1 MNIFYVLLLATAL
14 SLDGFVAGLAYGLK
28 NIRIPPV
35 SLLIVGSITAVST
48 VAAVFCA
55 AYVGDF
61 MNPHIAVVAGALL
74 LILIG
79 LCSLFQEYLT
89 KDVKSYENSQEPTA
103 RKLTISIGR
112 IVISIMAQPET
123 ADLDH
128 SSRINALE
136 AVFLG
141 LALGIDNMVATFA
154 AALMNSLPAYTPL
167 LMGCVQMGALL
178 MGLVSC
184 QRLVSPALKSR
195 FPYLPGIILILLGLL
210 RLN

>member
-1 MNIFYVLLLATAL
+1 MNMFYVLLLAVAL

-28 NIRIPPV
+28 SIRISSA
-35 SLLIVGSITAVST
+35 SLLIVGGITVLSTAISI
-48 VAAVFCA
+48 FCA
-55 AYVGDF
+55 TYIGDF
-61 MNPHIAVVAGALL
+61 MNPHLAVIAGALL

-89 KDVKSYENSQEPTA
+89 KDVKSYENNQEPTA
-103 RKLTISIGR
+103 RKLTISFGR
-112 IVISIMAQPET
+112 IVISIMARPET

-128 SSRINALE
+128 SNRINALE
-136 AVFLG
+136 AIFLG

-167 LMGCVQMGALL
+167 LMGCIQMAAIVL
-178 MGLVSC
+178 GLASC
-184 QRLVSPALKSR
+184 QRILPAVLKSR

-210 RLN
+210 RLS